1 MSLKRKSFV
10 VLVICLA
17 SFHVFAQTS
26 SLCSDSFQRICKD
39 TEAEKKADE
48 ISHFKLIDEITTE
61 ANINAAPKLL
71 EAKNSITEAEVNKR
85 AVALFKAKYH
95 ELIKSTKA
103 RLGDF
108 ESVISSVD
116 NANKIKEYMY
126 LIINKNNFDIKMKAK
141 LKETV
146 RGITVKTFTDFIE
159 EPGRTNNFLG
169 KFVRNC
175 GPTGFRPGAFAA
187 FTPEGEKYVIVCP
200 TFSILLRKVSTEQ
213 ERFNTV
219 IHVIAHEMAHHLDN
233 SEVGVEIYNP
243 YLKCVADNY
252 ADKLSINITGKKCR
266 ANSVPCKTN
275 ITLKHAG
282 ELIADQWAAEV
293 VALHLKTEHSSYFD
307 AETLIVDS
315 MTNLCKSKDEGIHPD
330 GAFRIESIIKTNTNI
345 NEALGCTET
354 KTKPSCTFAGA
365 N

>member
-1 MSLKRKSFV
+1 MSFKRKSLI
-10 VLVICLA
+10 VLGICLA
-17 SFHVFAQTS
+17 SFELSAQTS
-26 SLCSDSFQRICKD
+26 SVCSDSFQRICKD
-39 TEAEKKADE
+39 TEAQKKADE

-61 ANINAAPKLL
+61 ANINAAPKIL
-71 EAKNSITEAEVNKR
+71 EIKNSINEAYVDKR

-95 ELIKSTKA
+95 ELIKSTKV

-108 ESVISSVD
+108 ESVISNVD

-126 LIINKNNFDIKMKAK
+126 QTIDKNNFDNKTKLK

-146 RGITVKTFTDFIE
+146 KSITVKTFTDFIE

-187 FTPEGEKYVIVCP
+187 YTPEGEKYVIVCP

-219 IHVIAHEMAHHLDN
+219 LHVITHEMAHHLDD
-233 SEVGVEIYNP
+233 SEMGVEIYNP

-252 ADKLSINITGKKCR
+252 ADKLSINISGKKCR
-266 ANSVPCKTN
+266 ANSAPCLTN
-275 ITLKHAG
+275 TTLKHAG

-293 VALHLKTEHSSYFD
+293 VALHSKTEHSTYSD
-307 AETLIVDS
+307 AEELVVDS
-315 MTNLCKSKDEGIHPD
+315 MTNLCASRDEGIHPD
-330 GAFRIESIIKTNTNI
+330 GDFRIQSLIRTNF
-345 NEALGCTET
+345 EALGCTET
-354 KTKPSCTFAGA
+354 KTKPSCNFAGA
-365 N
+365 TK